1 MNVWIEVII
10 WMLTMMQQFL
20 ARLLSYSMTFKCWVS
35 TAVILVLDMTP
46 CESFLLAKN
55 GSLKL
60 KQLELITFLM
70 LEYRYKWSEMMHN
83 THSAQISQKQDG
95 WNIFAI
101 MKSMCPPRY
110 HHNGFVATHALGHI
124 VYGGQIVLIIA
135 YILCP
140 SCFCEIWALCES
152 WITSDHLYIMLLA

>member
-1 MNVWIEVII
+1 
-10 WMLTMMQQFL
+10 MLTMMQQFL
-20 ARLLSYSMTFKCWVS
+20 ARLLSYSMTFKCWLS

-70 LEYRYKWSEMMHN
+70 LEYRYKWSEMMHD

-95 WNIFAI
+95 
-101 MKSMCPPRY
+101 
-110 HHNGFVATHALGHI
+110 
-124 VYGGQIVLIIA
+124 
-135 YILCP
+135 
-140 SCFCEIWALCES
+140 
-152 WITSDHLYIMLLA
+152 